1 MRVWLSVDM
10 EGVGGIVD
18 RDQLLPEGLNYE
30 RARGYM
36 LEEMRIVVQTAW
48 SEGAEEVVIADSHD
62 GAINLRWDE
71 LDGLDDRTV
80 LISGIRRP
88 LLMAEGLVGMD
99 SALLIGYHAMAGT
112 SAAVMDHTYTGD
124 LYSVHFNGREVG
136 EAGINAYLA
145 GHFGVPVLLA
155 TGDQALATE
164 VQALIPRV
172 ESVITK
178 EALGR
183 RSARLPAPAAVRDK
197 LRQATVRCLGHL
209 RAGSAPD
216 PLKIEMPV
224 SVEVGFMTTDA
235 ADSAM
240 MVPESERITG
250 RSVRVIRPDMPEAF
264 RAFRALMS
272 LGAGAPL
279 Y

>member
-1 MRVWLSVDM
+1 
-10 EGVGGIVD
+10 
-18 RDQLLPEGLNYE
+18 
-30 RARGYM
+30 
-36 LEEMRIVVQTAW
+36 
-48 SEGAEEVVIADSHD
+48 
-62 GAINLRWDE
+62 
-71 LDGLDDRTV
+71 
-80 LISGIRRP
+80 
-88 LLMAEGLVGMD
+88 MAEGLVGMD

-112 SAAVMDHTYTGD
+112 SAAVMDHTYTGE